1 MISSLHDLCWVW
13 GWKFFENR
21 QLSRGSFFLWNTVC
35 IYQSCQPLRF
45 WRNDYAFW
53 ALITPLRLSIVEL
66 RFTISQLSSI
76 IAIKQ
81 PL

>member
-1 MISSLHDLCWVW
+1 MLVFSMS
-13 GWKFFENR
+13 
-21 QLSRGSFFLWNTVC
+21 
-35 IYQSCQPLRF
+35 QSCQPFRF

-66 RFTISQLSSI
+66 RFTISQLSCI